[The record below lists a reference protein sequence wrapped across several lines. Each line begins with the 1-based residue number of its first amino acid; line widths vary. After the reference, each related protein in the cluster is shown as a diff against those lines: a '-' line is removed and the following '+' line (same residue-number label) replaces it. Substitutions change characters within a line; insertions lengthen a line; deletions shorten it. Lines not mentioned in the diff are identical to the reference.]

1 MHLTSYN
8 FTNCK
13 SPDTGRPIIIVK
25 SPDSIQNLNYY
36 SITVV
41 TFTAEINL
49 YNITVWHFLTFLF
62 IICSFFCSFINPY
75 FLGNIKSRDWCEVS
89 SLFENAPL
97 NNSADVSRTKT
108 KPWYMRLRVTLTR
121 LRMMMGEPKR
131 CSIWS
136 KWRPATCAYGSAWST
151 GREVQHLLNTC
162 EKMSRSDS
170 SV

>member
-8 FTNCK
+8 FTYCK

-25 SPDSIQNLNYY
+25 SPDPVQNLNYY
-36 SITVV
+36 SISYTYSQNKSVQH
-41 TFTAEINL
+41 T
-49 YNITVWHFLTFLF
+49 TVWHLLTFLF
-62 IICSFFCSFINPY
+62 IIYPFCCSFINPH
-75 FLGNIKSRDWCEVS
+75 FLVNIKSRDWWEVS
-89 SLFENAPL
+89 SLFENALL
-97 NNSADVSRTKT
+97 NNNADVSRTKT

-136 KWRPATCAYGSAWST
+136 KWRPATRAYGSAWST

-162 EKMSRSDS
+162 EK
-170 SV
+170 